1 MSDDDSLPSLGLV
14 TAEVDRLVA
23 EQERRAE
30 RYDTI
35 AGLLVAFCAALIGL
49 SDDPSLFGAAAAL
62 ACMASTAASMASLVV
77 RVSLRPS
84 PRSLRRYG
92 EQPRSW
98 TGTRLLDLKIW
109 VYERDEALL
118 AQKAARLRVALSCVA
133 IGVGF
138 SLTGTFELALR

>member
-1 MSDDDSLPSLGLV
+1 
-14 TAEVDRLVA
+14 
-23 EQERRAE
+23 
-30 RYDTI
+30 
-35 AGLLVAFCAALIGL
+35 VAFCAALIGL

-77 RVSLRPS
+77 RVSLRPSPRSLRPS